1 MKSMQFNPKYLTRP
15 SMKNLAFVFILIAF
29 TAGASCQ
36 DTALVRQTLN
46 ILCSPSYEGRGY
58 VKNGD
63 KKAAA
68 FIVKEFQKNGIQPF
82 LPGYMQAFTLP
93 VNTFPGRMTIRIGN
107 TRLKPGIDYLVDPGC
122 PSVNGRFNL
131 LFIRSAE
138 ILSKDSLVL
147 KLQSQP
153 GRILWI
159 DDSRDSLFLKKERQ
173 IRNDLLT
180 VLSGLPSSA
189 CRGVLVCRP
198 GKLTWSVAQ
207 ELLPCPMIYFR
218 TESCPDKAS
227 SVVLHIR
234 SLFIPEYTTSNVAGY
249 IRGTKEPDS
258 VLILMAH
265 YDHLGRMG
273 RKTYFPGANDNASG
287 TAMVL
292 DMARY
297 YSRQENAPHY
307 TMVFLLVSSE
317 EAGLVGSQYFAGHPL
332 FPLGSIKF
340 LLNIDMAGHGS
351 DGITVV
357 NGSVFKKQFEKL
369 DEINRAHHYLPQ
381 VKIRGAACNS
391 DHCPFYVKGVPSFF
405 IYTMGGAPYYHDIY
419 DTPGILSLKEYIPY
433 FRLITGF
440 LDSLP

>member
-1 MKSMQFNPKYLTRP
+1 MKAVAYG
-15 SMKNLAFVFILIAF
+15 FILF
-29 TAGASCQ
+29 TYITGASGQ
-36 DTALVRQTLN
+36 DTTWLRHTLN

-93 VNTFPGRMTIRIGN
+93 VNTFPGKMAVRIGN
-107 TRLKPGIDYLVDPGC
+107 KKLKPGIDYLVDPGC
-122 PSVNGRFNL
+122 PSVSGSFHL
-131 LFIRSAE
+131 LYIRSTE
-138 ILSKDSLVL
+138 ILTRDTLAS
-147 KLQSQP
+147 KLQSHP
-153 GRILWI
+153 GSMLWI

-173 IRNDLLT
+173 MGNELLS
-180 VLSGLPSSA
+180 VLSGQPSAA

-198 GKLTWSVAQ
+198 GKLTWSVAGK
-207 ELLPCPMIYFR
+207 LLPVPIIFIR
-218 TESCPDKAS
+218 AESCNGKAS
-227 SVVLHIR
+227 SAVLHIKNR
-234 SLFIPEYTTSNVAGY
+234 YIPDYNTRNVAGY

-258 VLILMAH
+258 VLMLMAH

-297 YSRQENAPHY
+297 YSRPENAPRY
-307 TMVFLLVSSE
+307 TLVFLLVSSE
-317 EAGLVGSQYFAGHPL
+317 EAGLVGSQYYAEHPL

-357 NGSVFKKQFEKL
+357 NGSEFKKQFEKL
-369 DEINRAHHYLPQ
+369 KEINQAHHYLSQ
-381 VKIRGAACNS
+381 VKTRGAACNS
-391 DHCPFYVKGVPSFF
+391 DHCPFYIKGVPCFF
-405 IYTMGGAPYYHDIY
+405 IYTMGGAPYYHDVY
-419 DTPGILSLKEYIPY
+419 DCPETLPLKEYIPY

-440 LDSLP
+440 LNSLH

>member
-1 MKSMQFNPKYLTRP
+1 MKSMRFNPKYLIRP
-15 SMKNLAFVFILIAF
+15 GMKVLAFVFILIAYP
-29 TAGASCQ
+29 AGASCQ
-36 DTALVRQTLN
+36 DTALVRQILN
-46 ILCSPSYEGRGY
+46 ILCSPSFQGRGY

-68 FIVKEFQKNGIQPF
+68 FIVKEFEENGIQPF
-82 LPGYMQAFTLP
+82 LPGYTQAFTLP
-93 VNTFPGRMTIRIGN
+93 VNTFPGRMAVRIGN
-107 TRLKPGIDYLVDPGC
+107 KKLQPGIDYLVDPGC
-122 PSVNGRFNL
+122 PSVNGRFDL
-131 LFIRSAE
+131 LHIRSAE
-138 ILSKDSLVL
+138 IFLRDSLAQ
-147 KLQSQP
+147 KLQSHP
-153 GRILWI
+153 GRMLWI

-173 IRNDLLT
+173 ARNDLLS
-180 VLSGLPSSA
+180 VLSSLPSTA

-207 ELLPCPMIYFR
+207 ELLPCPVIYLR
-218 TESCPDKAS
+218 AESCPGNAS
-227 SVVLHIR
+227 SAVLHIQ
-234 SLFIPEYTTSNVAGY
+234 SLFIPEYTTANVAGY

-258 VLILMAH
+258 VLMLMAH

-273 RKTYFPGANDNASG
+273 RKTFFPGANDNASG

-292 DMARY
+292 DMARH
-297 YSRQENAPHY
+297 YSRPENAPRY

-357 NGSVFKKQFEKL
+357 NGSVFKRQFEKL
-369 DEINRAHHYLPQ
+369 EEINRAHHYLTQ
-381 VKIRGAACNS
+381 VKTRGAACNS
-391 DHCPFYVKGVPSFF
+391 DHCPFYVKGVPCFF
-405 IYTMGGAPYYHDIY
+405 IYTMGGAPYYHDTY

-440 LDSLP
+440 LGSLP